1 MANPGFYKDPH
12 DPNFQRYW
20 DGQQWGTET
29 RPVAPPSVA
38 NSTQTEQRLQ
48 FSQGLQESTES
59 NWYGLA
65 VLAVPP
71 PADPPALHAA
81 YGSAVH
87 LRLSRSTFRRI
98 RKQLV
103 ECNESVGFDIKL
115 AGYVSLRILSSAKE
129 AIYESGIVRRASGDI
144 DALAALTTR
153 VLADVY
159 QVPVSNVSQAV
170 EDAIRALGTGDF
182 TRYLTSCYP
191 RLDLEVTTREQLVE
205 LNEASQAALTTRTSL
220 QVDEFERTLKI
231 QSGQLTQFLQTVR

>member
-1 MANPGFYKDPH
+1 M
-12 DPNFQRYW
+12 
-20 DGQQWGTET
+20 
-29 RPVAPPSVA
+29 
-38 NSTQTEQRLQ
+38 
-48 FSQGLQESTES
+48 
-59 NWYGLA
+59 
-65 VLAVPP
+65 
-71 PADPPALHAA
+71 
-81 YGSAVH
+81 
-87 LRLSRSTFRRI
+87 
-98 RKQLV
+98 
-103 ECNESVGFDIKL
+103 
-115 AGYVSLRILSSAKE
+115 SSAKE

-205 LNEASQAALTTRTSL
+205 LNEASQAALTRTSL